1 MTGREMKRG
10 RSEGYPVRS
19 GLLAFR
25 GWKRR
30 SDLALRHVRRVDG
43 NITLEKLRDD
53 SYEIDLKKRSL

>member
-1 MTGREMKRG
+1 MKRG